1 MLRPLVRRPGL
12 FSRVLTCRNLAISSK
27 SRLLSNDRTK
37 EANND
42 KSSAPPEGIMRK
54 LPEELISEGNGMK
67 PTRAENQIDTLKC
80 YNTLVDR
87 GFTPVQTEL
96 IIDLLL
102 KTLNEGFF
110 SRYNTVFLQNMELE
124 NQSHLFHAAET
135 ELKYAIQTSRDSQLN
150 DQHLQLMKL
159 IRDLDSMQDEINE
172 MIINLLQKD
181 SRVDFHNQ
189 KTENTLLQRKIKLE
203 LSDCTNKIATKL
215 LGNARSEIE
224 SLRWQTTRSG
234 LLAILILVFFIMGG
248 ASFARKVTVQSEE
261 NEAKEIEV
269 KEPEVIPEKPI
280 E

>member
-1 MLRPLVRRPGL
+1 MTSG
-12 FSRVLTCRNLAISSK
+12 SGST
-27 SRLLSNDRTK
+27 
-37 EANND
+37 
-42 KSSAPPEGIMRK
+42 APRGGFMGK
-54 LPEELISEGNGMK
+54 LPEQLISEGNGMK

-80 YNTLVDR
+80 YNMLVDR
-87 GFTPVQTEL
+87 GFTPAQTEL
-96 IIDLLL
+96 VIDLLL
-102 KTLNEGFF
+102 ETLNESFF
-110 SRYNTVFLQNMELE
+110 SSYNNVFLQNMELE

-159 IRDLDSMQDEINE
+159 IRDLDSLQDEINE
-172 MIINLLQKD
+172 LIINLLQKD
-181 SRVDFHNQ
+181 SKVDFNNQ

-248 ASFARKVTVQSEE
+248 ASFARKLTAQHDEAELKES
-261 NEAKEIEV
+261 EAKE
-269 KEPEVIPEKPI
+269 PEITQ
-280 E
+280 